1 MGLIL
6 KLRFARRNRCSPCYN
21 LGMDETAV
29 KGPID
34 SAFLA
39 ELEGLRVLS
48 RKVFRGQMRGE
59 RRSRNKGQSVEF
71 VDFRPYMQGD
81 DIRRIDWNLYGRL
94 ERFYIKLFEEEE
106 DLRLYILLDHS
117 ASMNYGS
124 PNKFDEA
131 RKLAAA
137 LAYIVLA
144 NSETVSVSVFSSS
157 YDLIT
162 TPTRGKGKIHQIIKG
177 LNNMETGG
185 ESMLGAAAGKFA
197 SQTRKSGIVCIL
209 SDFLTPEGIGS
220 IAPLLGLGHQIE
232 LFQVLA
238 PEEANPQLTGD
249 LELVDMESGLSEEV
263 SLGQNVMR
271 GYHQRLNA
279 LQAELKAF
287 ALKSGGDYFMFN
299 TSEGVT
305 NLVRGV
311 LRKARLVR

>member
-1 MGLIL
+1 
-6 KLRFARRNRCSPCYN
+6 
-21 LGMDETAV
+21 
-29 KGPID
+29 
-34 SAFLA
+34 
-39 ELEGLRVLS
+39 
-48 RKVFRGQMRGE
+48 
-59 RRSRNKGQSVEF
+59 
-71 VDFRPYMQGD
+71 
-81 DIRRIDWNLYGRL
+81 
-94 ERFYIKLFEEEE
+94 
-106 DLRLYILLDHS
+106 
-117 ASMNYGS
+117 
-124 PNKFDEA
+124 
-131 RKLAAA
+131 
-137 LAYIVLA
+137 
-144 NSETVSVSVFSSS
+144 
-157 YDLIT
+157 
-162 TPTRGKGKIHQIIKG
+162 
-177 LNNMETGG
+177 METGG

-220 IAPLLGLGHQIE
+220 IAPLMGLGHQIE

-249 LELVDMESGLSEEV
+249 LELVDMESGISEEV

-287 ALKSGGDYFMFN
+287 ALKSGGDYFLFN

>member
-1 MGLIL
+1 M
-6 KLRFARRNRCSPCYN
+6 
-21 LGMDETAV
+21 EQTTT

-39 ELEGLRVLS
+39 ELEGLRMLS

-71 VDFRPYMQGD
+71 VDFRPYIQGD
-81 DIRRIDWNLYGRL
+81 DLRRIDWNLYGRL

-106 DLRLYILLDHS
+106 DLRFYILLDHS
-117 ASMNYGS
+117 ASMDYGS

-144 NSETVSVSVFSSS
+144 NLETVSVSVFSNS
-157 YDLIT
+157 YDMIT
-162 TPTRGKGKIHQIIKG
+162 TPSRGKGKIHQVIRG
-177 LNNMETGG
+177 LNKMEAGG
-185 ESMLGAAAGKFA
+185 DSQLGAAAAKFA
-197 SQTRKSGIVCIL
+197 AHTRKSGIVCII
-209 SDFLTPEGIGS
+209 SDFLTPEGIES

-249 LELVDMESGLSEEV
+249 LELVDLESGESEEV
-263 SLGQNVMR
+263 SLGQSVMR
-271 GYHQRLNA
+271 RYHQRLTA
-279 LQAELKAF
+279 LQAELKSF
-287 ALKSGGDYFMFN
+287 ALRSGGDYFMFN
-299 TSEGVT
+299 TSQGVT
-305 NLVRGV
+305 NLIKGV